1 MLESIGE
8 DVTIS
13 TDKLS
18 VRYIVE
24 TGLDLHIVSDIS
36 VVDDKLKVT
45 MLSPM
50 KATTTYIPLEN
61 ISKITKEYYAT
72 EDVTEAYVKEL
83 VHQ

>member
-50 KATTTYIPLEN
+50 KATTTYIPLKN

-72 EDVTEAYVKEL
+72 EDVTETYVKEL